1 MVLTKRDTKRDILK
15 AAKAVFAGKG
25 YEASTMEDIAEK
37 AGVRKALIFYYYPS
51 KEVLFLEAWNESID
65 ELENTLFKELSNESI
80 YIRKLKKLFR
90 SYIDFVMSRREVMKL
105 MEIDRV
111 RIMDGPQDDGE
122 WGRLRVRYNRFLNK
136 IEELIE
142 EGKEKKALP
151 ADISTKATAKLLA
164 QMMGMGAL
172 EENITLERIIRIIL
186 SGMALEPEGII
197 L

>member
-1 MVLTKRDTKRDILK
+1 MSKRDTKRDILQ
-15 AAKAVFAGKG
+15 AAKAVFASKG
-25 YEASTMEDIAEK
+25 YEASTLEDIAEK

-51 KEVLFLEAWNESID
+51 KESLFLEAWNESID
-65 ELENTLFKELSNESI
+65 ELENTLYRELADESV

-90 SYIDFVMSRREVMKL
+90 GYIDFVMSRREVMKL
-105 MEIDRV
+105 IEIDRV
-111 RIMDGPQDDGE
+111 RIMDGPQDGDE
-122 WGRLRVRYNRFLNK
+122 WGRFRLRYNRFLQK

-151 ADISTKATAKLLA
+151 SDISTKATAKLLA

-186 SGMALEPEGII
+186 SGMALEPERI
-197 L
+197 LL

>member
-105 MEIDRV
+105 IEIDRV

-142 EGKEKKALP
+142 EGKEKNALP
-151 ADISTKATAKLLA
+151 ADISTKTTAKLLA